1 MVNPASVNLI
11 SASGARLCRM
21 ALILTLL
28 PIFLCASPV
37 DPAQNRHCFN
47 DSLSDS
53 VPFKTLS
60 TRQGFGLGA
69 ASCLIFSG
77 AIDQKL
83 LPGFNV
89 ASSWQNNEWLIELRG
104 KFFFGE
110 MDVYQFETAGYRP
123 LTIRQPYLF
132 LGGGLGYGGMNLKE
146 LVVYNIN
153 GIPVQ
158 GLFYH
163 NGNGLHA
170 FLGMSWAVKQS
181 SHFTLNADLDYF
193 LSFYNIDNVR
203 MPSGIRC
210 ALSMILHAPPNR

>member
-1 MVNPASVNLI
+1 MDKPVPVNLI
-11 SASGARLCRM
+11 SGFSIRHCQALLVLTMLPLCLCANPFVPDR
-21 ALILTLL
+21 ILTRL
-28 PIFLCASPV
+28 PNPPSGSYPSSAL
-37 DPAQNRHCFN
+37 Q
-47 DSLSDS
+47 
-53 VPFKTLS
+53 

-132 LGGGLGYGGMNLKE
+132 LGGGLGYGGMNRKE
-146 LVVYNIN
+146 LMVYNIN
-153 GIPVQ
+153 GLPVQ

-170 FLGMSWAVKQS
+170 FLGLSWAVKQS
-181 SHFTLNADLDYF
+181 AHFSLNADLDYF

-210 ALSMILHAPPNR
+210 ALSVILHAPE